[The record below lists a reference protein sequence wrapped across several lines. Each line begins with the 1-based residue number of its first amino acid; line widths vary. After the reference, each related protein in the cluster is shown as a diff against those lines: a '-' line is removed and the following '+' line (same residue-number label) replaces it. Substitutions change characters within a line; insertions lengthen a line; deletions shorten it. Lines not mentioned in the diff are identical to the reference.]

1 MCLGGR
7 DVWVVSDDFERH
19 IGTYFGGSC
28 KAKAWSH
35 CEGAMNLPKFHVHD
49 ALSSDVSTIPSLA
62 HSFFR
67 VVRNSRDIRT
77 VDEVAFC
84 YRIVMLQFTN
94 HKTFEYTPEC
104 LVKRLKISEILQS
117 KRTFKVVTC
126 AGRRVYINVLLRP
139 RLEVANGALWRCVY
153 EAAGKR

>member
-84 YRIVMLQFTN
+84 YRIVMLQFKN
-94 HKTFEYTPEC
+94 LEAFECIPEY
-104 LVKRLKISEILQS
+104 LVKRLKYLRFCKVRRHS
-117 KRTFKVVTC
+117 K
-126 AGRRVYINVLLRP
+126 LLHVQG
-139 RLEVANGALWRCVY
+139 E
-153 EAAGKR
+153 EFT